1 MNKIFSL
8 VVIISGLALQTS
20 AQIATSSPYSRF
32 GLGDLHENILP
43 EFSAFGGASTAFNNS
58 STVNPNN
65 PASFTSFKPNSF
77 LFSTGGWHK
86 TTRMQNKTEEHT
98 VNNNAFSHLIV
109 GFPLSEKW
117 GASIGMLPYS
127 SVGYELNSVVV
138 DENNP
143 EHTGTAYYFGDGGI
157 SKIYFGGA
165 YEPIENFSIG
175 LKASYLFGGLNRR
188 KQLVYDD
195 ESFMNSR
202 GNSTINLKGYYYELG
217 LLYKYDISE
226 EKQLT
231 IGLTANNDSKIRAKK
246 SELVESFEYSGVFE
260 IPKDTFVNNVAWGD
274 VTLPQYISGGLTYSS
289 GDKWLFVADY
299 SMQNWADYSML
310 DESDN
315 LANSTRISG
324 GMQFTPDFNSIT
336 KYYKRMDYR
345 LGGSYSNTPLLFDG
359 NQLQEMSVSFGFGI
373 PVKKSRTKYDFSC
386 TIGKR
391 GTTEGNL
398 IKEQFVRLGLSV
410 SYDGIWFVKRKY
422 D

>member
-86 TTRMQNKTEEHT
+86 TTRMQNKTKEHT

-117 GASIGMLPYS
+117 GASMGMLPYS
-127 SVGYELNSVVV
+127 SVGYEINARNE
-138 DENNP
+138 DYNADMN
-143 EHTGTAYYFGDGGI
+143 YFGDGGI

-188 KQLVYDD
+188 KQLIFDD

-202 GNSTINLKGYYYELG
+202 ANSTINLKGYYYELG
-217 LLYKYDISE
+217 LLYKHNISE
-226 EKQLT
+226 EKQISFGFT
-231 IGLTANNDSKIRAKK
+231 TNNDSKIRSKRT
-246 SELVESFEYSGVFE
+246 ELVESFEYSGFFE
-260 IPKDTFVNNVAWGD
+260 TPKDTFVNKIEWG
-274 VTLPQYISGGLTYSS
+274 VVNLPKYVCGGLTYRN
-289 GDKWLFVADY
+289 GKKWLFVADY
-299 SMQNWADYSML
+299 SMQNWSDYSLL
-310 DESDN
+310 DESDD
-315 LANSTRISG
+315 LANNTRISG

-345 LGGSYSNTPLLFDG
+345 LGGSYSKTPLLFDG

-391 GTTEGNL
+391 GTTDDNL

>member
-32 GLGDLHENILP
+32 GLGDLHQNSLP
-43 EFSAFGGASTAFNNS
+43 EFSAFGGTSIGCSNASTI
-58 STVNPNN
+58 NPSN

-77 LFSTGGWHK
+77 LLSTGGWHK
-86 TTRMQNKTEEHT
+86 TTRMQNSSTEHT
-98 VNNNAFSHLIV
+98 VNNNAFSHFLI
-109 GFPLSEKW
+109 GFPLSKKM

-127 SVGYELNSVVV
+127 SIGYELNARN
-138 DENNP
+138 E
-143 EHTGTAYYFGDGGI
+143 AYNADMNYFGDGGI

-165 YEPIENFSIG
+165 YEPFKNFSIG
-175 LKASYLFGGLNRR
+175 ANASYLFGGLNRR
-188 KQLVYDD
+188 KQLIYDD

-226 EKQLT
+226 EQQLT
-231 IGLTANNDSKIRAKK
+231 IGLTANNDSEIRAKK

-274 VTLPQYISGGLTYSS
+274 VTLPQYISGGITYSS

-299 SMQNWADYSML
+299 SMQNWADYSMF

-315 LANSTRISG
+315 LANSTRVSG
-324 GMQFTPDFNSIT
+324 GMQYTPDFNSIT